1 MTMITDTSHCRPRTK
16 ATAKPGILAR
26 LLFWNR
32 IWVERQ
38 ALKDLEPHLLKDIGL
53 TEDEARRESRRPSWD
68 APDRWLR

>member
-1 MTMITDTSHCRPRTK
+1 MTMITDTSPCCTRTRITK
-16 ATAKPGILAR
+16 KRGFLAR

-38 ALKDLEPHLLKDIGL
+38 SLKDLEPHLLKDIGL
-53 TEDEARRESRRPSWD
+53 SEDEARREARRPSWD

>member
-1 MTMITDTSHCRPRTK
+1 MTMITDTHTCKT
-16 ATAKPGILAR
+16 ATYGRKKPGFLAR

-38 ALKDLEPHLLKDIGL
+38 SLKDLEPHLLKDIGL
-53 TEDEARRESRRPSWD
+53 SRDEARRESRRPSWD